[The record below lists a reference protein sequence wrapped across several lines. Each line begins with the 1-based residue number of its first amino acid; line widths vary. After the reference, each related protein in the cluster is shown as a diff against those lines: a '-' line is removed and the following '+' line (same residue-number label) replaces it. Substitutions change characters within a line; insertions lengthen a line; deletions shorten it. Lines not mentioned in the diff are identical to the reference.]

1 MFQFILD
8 LMNKLLQTEQTVYKR
23 IAIFT
28 KLKEMSRSK
37 KIFLKKWNNNLGV
50 IFNTKAKAT

>member
-28 KLKEMSRSK
+28 KLKRNE
-37 KIFLKKWNNNLGV
+37 
-50 IFNTKAKAT
+50 